1 MAPIST
7 NCVRIILKS
16 QVQKGHRGRKNRIDF
31 HGKVSH
37 YFVKEVLHFFI
48 FLRNY
53 VPASG
58 TTVAKE
64 NRLTMK

>member
-1 MAPIST
+1 MAPVST
-7 NCVRIILKS
+7 NCVPIILKS
-16 QVQKGHRGRKNRIDF
+16 QAHKGRRGGKNRIDF
-31 HGKVSH
+31 HRKASH
-37 YFVKEVLHFFI
+37 YFLKEVLHSLI

-53 VPASG
+53 VPTRG